1 MASMEC
7 LDPYSSDARTAVKGC
22 LSLLIGRMVGV
33 CVQSAMLFNRHVL
46 VLGLVRRSN
55 TFGLFST
62 ASSLE
67 ISAFERAPKLEVGAV
82 EEELFSLLATPPRER
97 LEETIAEIRGE
108 GERERS
114 GVYYVTR
121 TCLVHMNENTDD
133 ALLCPNLLPKPPLH
147 FSESSD
153 SDTPSLQASPFTPA
167 PDEILQPLPEPL
179 NDADIDNILDNTPS
193 IAHQS
198 SGPPTENHG
207 GLWDWLDSLPPA
219 EIYDSECGEDP
230 QSRMIRKE
238 GGLGP
243 VPNSDSESE
252 YWDSDKSFLS
262 EDSDVEE
269 GPVGFDWDAFEWA
282 AAGLSV
288 FDKMGEDFEVHVAN
302 LANRLAELDLA
313 ICKAYSWKVQSHTPD
328 EYYKTAPNAFGPR
341 DGDPLSNL
349 HAQRG
354 RILFLSGFRPRE
366 YHCCINLCIHA
377 DKQQCPYC
385 KEKRLNAA
393 GQPRKIFT
401 YIPLIPRLQALF
413 GNRDL
418 AKEMDDYR
426 TQRNPREVALGL
438 STDGFA
444 PFKKWSK
451 TAWPIILINY
461 NLPPDV
467 RCHLEHIL
475 SLGVI
480 PGPTKPHNWD
490 SFLWPL
496 MEELSQLA
504 SDRDVPTVDI
514 LESVLFP
521 LQAHII
527 TVFGDIPAMS
537 MVMKMKG
544 HNGKWPCC
552 LCMIEGVPIPS
563 GTTHYVPLD
572 RSSHPDV
579 KSDPSRTKRY
589 DPLNLPLRHPSD
601 FMSQAAEVDCQ
612 PTKAAADRFAK
623 KYGIK
628 GTPMLSFLG
637 SLEFPMSIP
646 YDFMHMVFENLLPN
660 LVLHWTG
667 DFKGMDEGD
676 EEYRFAPT
684 VWEAIGSDTAK
695 AGDTI
700 PSAFDHRYHL
710 LPPKLDT
717 VPENLIDYAIA
728 PNFSTR
734 FGSDIGDIRKAL
746 GAAVIEEYGAVKRID
761 SEGGDLM
768 RCSTLYKPPQDSRDP
783 TFVRYS
789 MYVDIYE
796 RRKKMKPKFKLQ
808 TFYGQLEHLFVVK
821 FDSPESEETRRLL
834 GVGEDEVLQA
844 VYILA
849 ACRRCLIHDTS
860 TDNFHGLN
868 MHLYS
873 RMSALDVLDVETL
886 ECLVGRVPD
895 VQEKWVIID
904 RNGALA
910 DTIGEEGSD
919 AGDQ

>member
-7 LDPYSSDARTAVKGC
+7 LDPYSSDARTAVRGC

-97 LEETIAEIRGE
+97 VEETIAEIRGE
-108 GERERS
+108 GERERYS
-114 GVYYVTR
+114 HFAYLLSLVNFTMPPKVWCILCNKNMPR
-121 TCLVHMNENTDD
+121 THEREHRRRST
-133 ALLCPNLLPKPPLH
+133 LPQSTSQTTSS
-147 FSESSD
+147 FCMVQSESSD

-230 QSRMIRKE
+230 QSWMIRKE

-269 GPVGFDWDAFEWA
+269 GPVGFDWDAFERA

-341 DGDPLSNL
+341 DGDPLPNL

-354 RILFLSGFRPRE
+354 RILFLSGFHPRE
-366 YHCCINLCIHA
+366 YHCCINSCVCFSGIHA

-426 TQRNPREVALGL
+426 TQRSRRNPSDAMEDIFDGAHYQNLLNQSVRVGETSYNRKYFADPCEVALGL

-444 PFKKWSK
+444 PFKKRSK

-480 PGPTKPHNWD
+480 PGPTKPHDWD

-504 SDRDVPTVDI
+504 SDRGVPTVDI

-521 LQAHII
+521 LRAHII

-544 HNGKWPCC
+544 HNGKRPCR
-552 LCMIEGVPIPS
+552 LCMIEVLNWRIQLQPS
-563 GTTHYVPLD
+563 M
-572 RSSHPDV
+572 SS
-579 KSDPSRTKRY
+579 
-589 DPLNLPLRHPSD
+589 
-601 FMSQAAEVDCQ
+601 M
-612 PTKAAADRFAK
+612 
-623 KYGIK
+623 
-628 GTPMLSFLG
+628 
-637 SLEFPMSIP
+637 
-646 YDFMHMVFENLLPN
+646 
-660 LVLHWTG
+660 
-667 DFKGMDEGD
+667 
-676 EEYRFAPT
+676 
-684 VWEAIGSDTAK
+684 
-695 AGDTI
+695 
-700 PSAFDHRYHL
+700 
-710 LPPKLDT
+710 
-717 VPENLIDYAIA
+717 
-728 PNFSTR
+728 
-734 FGSDIGDIRKAL
+734 
-746 GAAVIEEYGAVKRID
+746 
-761 SEGGDLM
+761 
-768 RCSTLYKPPQDSRDP
+768 
-783 TFVRYS
+783 
-789 MYVDIYE
+789 
-796 RRKKMKPKFKLQ
+796 
-808 TFYGQLEHLFVVK
+808 
-821 FDSPESEETRRLL
+821 
-834 GVGEDEVLQA
+834 
-844 VYILA
+844 
-849 ACRRCLIHDTS
+849 
-860 TDNFHGLN
+860 
-868 MHLYS
+868 
-873 RMSALDVLDVETL
+873 
-886 ECLVGRVPD
+886 
-895 VQEKWVIID
+895 
-904 RNGALA
+904 
-910 DTIGEEGSD
+910 
-919 AGDQ
+919 